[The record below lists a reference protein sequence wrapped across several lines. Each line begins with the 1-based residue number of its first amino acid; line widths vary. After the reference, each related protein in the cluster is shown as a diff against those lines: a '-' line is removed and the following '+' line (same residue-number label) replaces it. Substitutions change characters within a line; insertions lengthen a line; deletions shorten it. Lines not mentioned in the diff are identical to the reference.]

1 MNKLASGVDGRQ
13 PVAELVGEVVAGA
26 PRAVALDERS
36 RAEVFQTR
44 AGTGQ
49 WLAAAIRA
57 GTGVLNTSDTTHCGC
72 TCEPKASFKGRGGL
86 EGSTDP
92 RRIYDFKL
100 FHANR
105 AFETVLLLHEQ
116 YFTETETPK
125 ITETPNN
132 LLKRRHWREL
142 YEHHRL

>member
-49 WLAAAIRA
+49 
-57 GTGVLNTSDTTHCGC
+57 
-72 TCEPKASFKGRGGL
+72 
-86 EGSTDP
+86 
-92 RRIYDFKL
+92 
-100 FHANR
+100 
-105 AFETVLLLHEQ
+105 
-116 YFTETETPK
+116 
-125 ITETPNN
+125 
-132 LLKRRHWREL
+132 
-142 YEHHRL
+142 